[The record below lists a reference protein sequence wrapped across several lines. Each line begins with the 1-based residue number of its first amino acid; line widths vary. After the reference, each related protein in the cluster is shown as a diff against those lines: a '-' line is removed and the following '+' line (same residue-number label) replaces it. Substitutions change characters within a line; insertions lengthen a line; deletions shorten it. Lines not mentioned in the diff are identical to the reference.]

1 MTSALDALADPRASA
16 ALPAMKPVI
25 VLTTVGERDDAG
37 GLASALV
44 ERRLAACVN
53 ILSPMRSIYRW
64 KGRVTDD
71 QEQILLIKTVD
82 VRIDSV
88 RSFFVENHPYELPE
102 FIVLDLGGISDDYRD
117 WLIESSTQPIE

>member
-1 MTSALDALADPRASA
+1 
-16 ALPAMKPVI
+16 MKPVI

-37 GLASALV
+37 GLASQLV
-44 ERRLAACVN
+44 GRRLAACVN
-53 ILSPMRSIYRW
+53 ILGPMRSIYRW

-82 VRIDSV
+82 ERIDSL
-88 RSFFVENHPYELPE
+88 RSFFVENHPYEVPE

-117 WLIESSTQPIE
+117 WLIESSRQPNG